1 MAILRSNVMNN
12 NMMKGFAVNQ
22 ALRAALNAKLYEQ
35 TVVIRKF
42 KITKDK
48 EGNVHA
54 SFKYGTIGKSPVIE
68 AFGLDKHVVINNLPV
83 EVTVADSDKTE
94 SRKVNIDGEVKV
106 AQGSSL

>member
-54 SFKYGTIGKSPVIE
+54 SFKYGTIGQLFLSQQKSFYLSYGFFVI
-68 AFGLDKHVVINNLPV
+68 A
-83 EVTVADSDKTE
+83 
-94 SRKVNIDGEVKV
+94 
-106 AQGSSL
+106 